1 MAPTWTTQHPL
12 AMASP
17 KLQRGRNSRLGAY
30 YAVTMAL
37 DRRATLF
44 ADPALARVAGAEICN
59 SPAETCA
66 WVVMPDHVHWLLC
79 LRSASLSRCVQAF
92 KSRSA
97 RAMNAARGTTG
108 KIWQA
113 GYYDHQLRS
122 DEDLR
127 QQARYIVA
135 NPLRRGL
142 VAPIEDFPHWRC
154 GWVSG
159 SDDLIG

>member
-1 MAPTWTTQHPL
+1 
-12 AMASP
+12 MASP
-17 KLQRGRNSRLGAY
+17 KLQRGRNSCLGAY

-122 DEDLR
+122 DEDLLSR
-127 QQARYIVA
+127 RDTLSPIRYAVDWLRESRISRIGGVA
-135 NPLRRGL
+135 GYPG
-142 VAPIEDFPHWRC
+142 PTI
-154 GWVSG
+154 
-159 SDDLIG
+159 